1 MKQTYIRLT
10 DANKKQLDSIGK
22 DTGLTKNAIINYI
35 LTEYLNSSRNVLNI
49 NFKSVIL
56 QDVRH
61 SIECRKQK

>member
-10 DANKKQLDSIGK
+10 DANQNHLDNIGK

-35 LTEYLNSSRNVLNI
+35 LTEYLNSNRNVLNI

-56 QDVRH
+56 QDVKH
-61 SIECRKQK
+61 SIECGKQK